1 MVMTMDTDMD
11 TDTSQLLTPPQVRP
25 ARYQSPLDLS
35 IEIGDD
41 IANFTEDSSGISR
54 TFVGTQRDIAQSPRF
69 MLSGPRRRLAY
80 RGEEVRAG
88 IITCG
93 GLCPG
98 LNDVIR
104 SVVNC
109 LWRRY
114 AVRDI
119 RGFRYGYF
127 GLTEQGL
134 SEQPPIELNPDVV
147 RSIHRIGGSILGSSR
162 GTPDFGEIVETLRT
176 YRINQLYCIGGDGTM
191 RGAMALAA
199 EIKAH
204 GLEVSVIGI
213 PKTIDNDLP
222 FVERTFGFDTAIA
235 MSVEA
240 VRAARAEASSGIR
253 GLGLVRLMGRHA
265 GFIAA
270 NAAISS
276 REVDLVLVPELP
288 FSLGDL
294 SASERALREVGAL
307 PYIQRVL
314 RDHGEAVVVVAE
326 GVGQGQA
333 HQPTLSLTSGH
344 DASGNSKLGDVGL
357 ALKQRLQESFTAI
370 GEPINLKYIDPS
382 YMIRATPVS
391 SADAMYCA
399 QLAEDAVHTAM
410 AGFTETLIG
419 LWGGVGTLVP
429 FTLLKDQEKR
439 LDLDGPLWR
448 SVLDATGQPSSLG
461 GEPLIVS

>member
-1 MVMTMDTDMD
+1 M
-11 TDTSQLLTPPQVRP
+11 LTPHKIRA
-25 ARYQSPLDLS
+25 ARYPSPLDLS
-35 IEIGDD
+35 SKHGDD
-41 IANFTEDSSGISR
+41 IANFTEDSAGIPYA
-54 TFVGTQRDIAQSPRF
+54 FVGDQTEINESPRF
-69 MLSGPRRRLAY
+69 VLSGPRRMLAY
-80 RGEEVRAG
+80 RGDEVRAG

-114 AVRDI
+114 GVRQI

-127 GLTEQGL
+127 GLTERGSREYL
-134 SEQPPIELNPDVV
+134 PLELTPESV
-147 RSIHRIGGSILGSSR
+147 RSIHRVGGSILGSSR
-162 GTPDFGEIVETLRT
+162 GAPDFAELVETLRA
-176 YRINQLYCIGGDGTM
+176 YQINQLYCIGGDGTM
-191 RGAMALAA
+191 RGAITLVR
-199 EIKAH
+199 ELKAR
-204 GLEVSVIGI
+204 GLKVSVIGI

-222 FVERTFGFDTAIA
+222 YVERTFGFDTAIA

-253 GLGLVRLMGRHA
+253 GVGLVKLMGRHA

-288 FSLGDL
+288 FALGEL
-294 SASERALREVGAL
+294 NVSGARVEVEGIL
-307 PYIQRVL
+307 PYIQGVL
-314 RDHGEAVVVVAE
+314 RARGEAVIVVAE
-326 GVGQGQA
+326 GVGQGQR
-333 HQPTLSLTSGH
+333 HQPPLSAVRGY
-344 DASGNSKLGDVGL
+344 DASGNSKLGNVGL
-357 ALKQRLQESFTAI
+357 ALKRKLQQAFTTI

-391 SADAMYCA
+391 SADAIYCA
-399 QLAEDAVHTAM
+399 QLAEDAVHSAM

-419 LWGGVGTLVP
+419 IWGGVGTLVP
-429 FTLLKDQEKR
+429 FQLLQGQEKR

-448 SVLDATGQPSSLG
+448 NVLDATGQPSALN
-461 GEPLIVS
+461 